1 MKMFQDCPVINN
13 NFNKI
18 DKLCK
23 LGFPPFLPSS
33 TNLISVQ
40 VICDIISDP
49 FFFNTV

>member
-1 MKMFQDCPVINN
+1 MKQVKYENVSKLLYVINN

-18 DKLCK
+18 DK
-23 LGFPPFLPSS
+23 LPSS